1 MEHLVY
7 TPTGV
12 CSRQII
18 IDHDNG
24 KIVSVKVIGGCNGN
38 LQGISKLLEGM
49 SIDEVIKR
57 LDGIRCNS
65 KSTSCH
71 DQIAKALKSI

>member
-18 IDHDNG
+18 IDHENG

-49 SIDEVIKR
+49 NIDEVVRR

-65 KSTSCH
+65 KTTSCP